1 MSKKQ
6 METKKQPAKKQEN
19 PKKQKQQTA
28 TKKTKTNNKS
38 TVNNKAKAL
47 PVSKRIRAEDE
58 PNPKFVQDYI
68 PVKNIFNGIIET
80 TDGRFVKILEI
91 EPINFS
97 LRAGD
102 EQFAIISSFA
112 GWLKISPVSL
122 QFKSIT
128 RKADS
133 EKYIKGLEADL
144 KSETNERCL
153 EVAQD
158 YIGLIR
164 DVGNCDALTRRFFLI
179 FEYEPM
185 RKADDNGLESAISAL
200 NSVEQTARQHFFYCG
215 NSILEWKDPNMA
227 VSEILY
233 TFFNRRSCVN
243 ENFTDRVNRITND
256 MMLSKGLIP
265 GVDEPPKI
273 KYSNYIAPRGI
284 DFTHRGYFIMD
295 GLYYS
300 VLCVKANG
308 YPTKVR
314 KGWTSFIVNAGDGID
329 VDLFFKREDKG
340 KAIDKVSRGIR
351 LNKSKIREKQDTN
364 ADYEELAG
372 SIESGYYIKQSMGT
386 YNEDLFY
393 MSLFVTVSGATLK
406 EMDWK
411 KHRMI
416 EIMKANDFDMSD
428 CNFLQESAFK
438 SVMPLV
444 KLDPKMVKKTQR
456 NVLTST
462 VASSY
467 MFTSFEMSDDN
478 GVLLGINKYNNSLC
492 IVDIFN
498 TKKNKNA
505 NVNILGTSGAGK
517 TYTMLLLALR
527 MRMRGIQDFII
538 APEKGFEFKRAC
550 NAIGGSYITISP
562 GSRDCINVME
572 IRHTVSPTM
581 ELIDQTDFDEMES
594 MLAKKIQ
601 QLLIFFRLLIPDMTN
616 EEEQLLDD
624 ALIKT
629 YAEKGITHDNT
640 SVYVDMEADPPI
652 MKEMPILGDLH
663 AQLKGNERTERLAII
678 ISRFVTGSS
687 QSFNQQ
693 TNVDLNNKFTV
704 LDLSDLKGRMLPVG
718 MMIAL
723 DFVWDKIKED
733 RTQRKAIFI
742 DEIWKL
748 IGADGNKE
756 AAEFCLNIFKT
767 IRGYGGAAISATQD
781 LADFF
786 SLDDGKYGK
795 AIINNSKNKL
805 ILNLEPQEAEYVK
818 DVLKLSKAEINQ
830 IARFETGNAMVI
842 SGSNKLP
849 VKVKSSPAEHRLIT
863 TDRSDLL
870 AQRREEAAKR
880 GIVL

>member
-1 MSKKQ
+1 M
-6 METKKQPAKKQEN
+6 
-19 PKKQKQQTA
+19 
-28 TKKTKTNNKS
+28 
-38 TVNNKAKAL
+38 
-47 PVSKRIRAEDE
+47 RIRGEDE
-58 PNPKFVQDYI
+58 PKPRFVQDYI
-68 PVKNIFNGIIET
+68 PVKNIYNGVIET
-80 TDGRFVKILEI
+80 TDGRYVKILEI

-97 LRAGD
+97 LRSGE
-102 EQFAIISSFA
+102 EQFGIISSFA
-112 GWLKISPVSL
+112 SWLKIAPVTL

-128 RKADS
+128 KRVDS
-133 EKYIKGLEADL
+133 EKYIKGLEKDL
-144 KSETNERCL
+144 AVEKNKNCIA
-153 EVAQD
+153 VAQD
-158 YIGLIR
+158 YINLIR
-164 DVGNCDALTRRFFLI
+164 DVGSRDALTRRFFLI

-185 RKADDNGLESAISAL
+185 RRADDTGIEAALSAL
-200 NSVEQTARQHFFYCG
+200 NSVEQTARQHLFYCG

-233 TFFNRRSCVN
+233 TYFNRRSCIN
-243 ENFTDRVNRITND
+243 ESFTDRVNRITND
-256 MMLSKGLIP
+256 TMLYKGLIP

-273 KYSNYIAPRGI
+273 KYNNYIAPKGI

-300 VLCVKANG
+300 VICVKANG
-308 YPTKVR
+308 YPTKVK

-340 KAIDKVSRGIR
+340 KAVDKVSRGIR
-351 LNKSKIREKQDTN
+351 LNKSKIREKSDTN

-372 SIESGYYIKQSMGT
+372 SIESGYFIKQSMGN

-393 MSLFVTVSGATLK
+393 MSLFITISASTLK
-406 EMDWK
+406 EMMWK
-411 KHRMI
+411 KRRMT
-416 EIMKANDFDMSD
+416 EVMKASDFDMSD
-428 CNFLQESAFK
+428 CVFLQEQAFE

-444 KLDPKMVKKTQR
+444 KLNQKMIKKTQR

-478 GVLLGINKYNNSLC
+478 GVLLGINNYNNSLC
-492 IVDIFN
+492 IVDLFN

-505 NVNILGTSGAGK
+505 NLNILGTSGAGK
-517 TYTMLLLALR
+517 TYTMLLLSLR
-527 MRMRGIQDFII
+527 MRMRGIQNFII

-550 NAIGGSYITISP
+550 NAIGGSYISISP

-581 ELIDQTDFDEMES
+581 ELIDQTDFNEMES

-629 YAEKGITHDNT
+629 YAQKGITHDNN
-640 SVYVDMEADPPI
+640 SVYEDMEADPPV
-652 MKEMPILGDLH
+652 MKKMPILGDLH
-663 AQLKGNERTERLAII
+663 AMLSGNERTERLAII

-795 AIINNSKNKL
+795 AIINNSKNKI

-818 DVLKLSKAEINQ
+818 DVLKLSRAEINQ
-830 IARFETGNAMVI
+830 ISRFERGNAMII

-849 VKVKSSPAEHRLIT
+849 VRVKSSPAEHRLIT
-863 TDRSDLL
+863 TDRNDLL
-870 AQRREEAAKR
+870 NQRNEEAIKR
-880 GIVL
+880 GIAY